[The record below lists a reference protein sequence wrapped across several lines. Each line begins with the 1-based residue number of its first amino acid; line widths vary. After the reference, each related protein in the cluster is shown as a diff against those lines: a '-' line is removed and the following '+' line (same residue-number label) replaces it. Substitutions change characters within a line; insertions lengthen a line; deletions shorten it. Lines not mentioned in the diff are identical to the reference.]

1 MVGDGGGTEC
11 IPESMAAHT
20 WSTFHDLTHTHTHT
34 HAHSE
39 KWLLTLQ

>member
-11 IPESMAAHT
+11 IPESVAAHM

-34 HAHSE
+34 L
-39 KWLLTLQ
+39 KNGC